1 MTGIAWVAS
10 YPKSGNTWLRI
21 FLAHLIGERDYAL
34 NEFSY
39 AIDAGLGIASER
51 RVFDAIAGVDAS
63 DLLPDEIDRLRPR
76 VYEAVAAASTRTAF
90 VKVHDAWLATPSG
103 EPLLPPGATRCAIY
117 IVRNPLD
124 VAVSFAF
131 HIGTSFD
138 RIIACMADPDFTIG
152 YETRRL
158 RIQLRQRLSS
168 WSGHIAS
175 WLDAPGIDRLVLRY
189 EDMASCPLETFGA
202 AARFLGRDASRDAL
216 LRAIE
221 AAKFGRLQSE
231 ERERGFVEKPRMA
244 ERFFRE
250 GRVGGW
256 RDHLSPE
263 QAARIVADHGA
274 AMRRL
279 GYIDGEGRLEH

>member
-1 MTGIAWVAS
+1 MNGIVWIAS

-21 FLAHLIGERDYAL
+21 FLAQLVGEREYRL
-34 NEFSY
+34 NEFGDV
-39 AIDAGLGIASER
+39 IDDGLGIASER
-51 RVFDAIAGVDAS
+51 QVFDAVAGVDAS

-103 EPLLPPGATRCAIY
+103 EPLLPPCATKCAIY
-117 IVRNPLD
+117 VVRNPLD

-131 HIGTSFD
+131 HSGTSFD
-138 RIIACMADPDFTIG
+138 RIIACMADPEFTIG
-152 YETRRL
+152 YEARRL

-189 EDMASCPLETFGA
+189 EDMASRPLETFGA
-202 AARFLGRDASRDAL
+202 AARFLGHDSGRDSL

-221 AAKFGRLQSE
+221 AASFSRLQSE
-231 ERERGFVEKPRMA
+231 ERERGFVEKPHKA

-256 RDHLSPE
+256 RDHLSRE
-263 QAARIVADHGA
+263 QAARIVADHET

-279 GYIDGEGRLEH
+279 GYIDGDGRLRH